1 MNSYRNPKAQWIPS
15 PNFEL
20 DRDGHDTSPPFYI
33 VMHTVVG
40 WSTGAVARFQNA
52 DPNQPGGRASA
63 HYIVKL
69 DGGLIQMVDEKDA
82 AWHAGD
88 WEKNLDSIGIEHE
101 DGGQYN
107 SPRPLQLKQTSAE
120 LLAEICKRYGLA
132 CDRSVIRLHKEVSD
146 SPTACPD
153 ALEVDE
159 IIGMAQAIL
168 APPAPPK
175 PEWQAN
181 LKANA
186 QTFVLTQA
194 VPIVDMTSGAAA
206 GSVPVGPLSVAWETQ
221 CGGVAY
227 WVTDYAV
234 QKGLAH
240 GLRKIDVAAAVPPPA
255 DPRDAQ
261 IADLT
266 GKLSAANT
274 AIATLQKQLA
284 DRDAKDVLRRAKAQ
298 ELVAL
303 L

>member
-1 MNSYRNPKAQWIPS
+1 VQSYRNPSAQWIAS

-20 DRDGHDTSPPFYI
+20 DRDGHDTTPPFYI

-40 WSTGAVARFQNA
+40 WSTSAVARFQNG

-107 SPRPLQLKQTSAE
+107 APRPAALKQASAQ
-120 LLAEICKRYGLA
+120 LLAGICKRYGLA
-132 CDRSVIRLHKEVSD
+132 CDRTVIRLHKEVSD

-159 IIGMAQAIL
+159 IIAMAQAIL
-168 APPAPPK
+168 KPPAPPK

-186 QTFVLTQA
+186 QTFALAAA
-194 VPIVDMTSGAAA
+194 VPIVDMTTGAPAGTVAA
-206 GSVPVGPLSVAWETQ
+206 GPLSVAWETQ
-221 CGGVAY
+221 VGGVAY
-227 WVTDYAV
+227 WVTAYAV

-240 GLRKIDVAAAVPPPA
+240 GLRKADVAAAAPPPA

-266 GKLSAANT
+266 SK
-274 AIATLQKQLA
+274 IATVNSQIASLQKQLA